1 MDSTPTLLNQLAHG
15 AAATELNVI
24 GMGSEGEDGRHG
36 LSRCYTTSDF
46 YRSLT
51 MAHMRGG
58 GLR

>member
-36 LSRCYTTSDF
+36 LSRC
-46 YRSLT
+46 
-51 MAHMRGG
+51 
-58 GLR
+58 